1 MLNFYKI
8 AKNTFIE
15 SIREPI
21 FFLLLLTALV
31 LIGNFPFMTMFVF
44 FDQVKLVV
52 DSSMATT
59 LLFGLFVAVL
69 SSSHTVSREMRNGT
83 VLLLMSKPVTRLS
96 FITAKIAG
104 IMAAVI
110 LFVFICNAAS
120 FASVYIAV
128 DQFNLDKGIY
138 YAFFA
143 IIIAGAVIGMVANFL
158 YNKPFPSVAT
168 TSLAIMI
175 PLLTIFCSV
184 FKPVPELDMHSYLY
198 AMLLLFFSVSTMAA
212 ITVVFATR
220 LEVVANLTLSSCIFF
235 IGLISNY
242 LFMRD
247 TGSEVLNF
255 ILRIFYAILPNWQFF
270 WLADALASK
279 QHIPFSYIA
288 WSFVYVVLYVFF
300 CTIWAVGIF
309 KNKEIA
315 SDTR

>member
-59 LLFGLFVAVL
+59 LLFGLFAAVL

-96 FITAKIAG
+96 FITAKMAG

-110 LFVFICNAAS
+110 LFVFICNSAS
-120 FASVYIAV
+120 FVSVYIAK
-128 DQFNLDKGIY
+128 DQFHLDMAVY
-138 YAFFA
+138 YAFFTMLS
-143 IIIAGAVIGMVANFL
+143 IGAVIGMVSNYL

-168 TSLAIMI
+168 AGTAVMI
-175 PLLTIFCSV
+175 PLLAIFCTV
-184 FKPVPELDMHSYLY
+184 FRPAPELDMQSYLY

-220 LEVVANLTLSSCIFF
+220 LEVVANLTITSCIFF
-235 IGLISNY
+235 MGLISNY

-247 TGSEVLNF
+247 TGSEILNSL
-255 ILRIFYAILPNWQFF
+255 LRVFYAILPNWQFF

-279 QHIPFSYIA
+279 QSIPFSYVA
-288 WSFVYVVLYVFF
+288 WSFVYVILYIFF
-300 CTIWAVGIF
+300 CAIWAVGIF